1 MLIFLGYL
9 FTVINYICYCISR
22 FVKTKQMMLFLDLVA
37 KIFTILG
44 LYCLGSLSGA
54 YSFII
59 TFFLLIVANIKE
71 KYNKRWLP
79 IFLLF
84 QTLYIIVVLFVA
96 FEGISS
102 ILVFINAT
110 LNLMCVWWFSPQ
122 KMRFVGGINSIFYL
136 AYQICIKNWAGLI
149 ELAVIYCN
157 FAAYI
162 KYKKITKTEK

>member
-1 MLIFLGYL
+1 MILLGYF

-71 KYNKRWLP
+71 KYNQRWMP
-79 IFLLF
+79 VYLLF
-84 QTLYIIVVLFVA
+84 QVLYIVVVLFMA
-96 FEGISS
+96 FEGVSS
-102 ILVFINAT
+102 ILVFINAS
-110 LNLMCVWWFSPQ
+110 LNLLCVWWLSPQ
-122 KMRFVGGINSIFYL
+122 KMRFLGGINSIFYL

-149 ELAVIYCN
+149 EIAVIYCN
-157 FAAYI
+157 FAAYV
-162 KYKKITKTEK
+162 KYKKTTQAEK

>member
-1 MLIFLGYL
+1 MLIFLGYF

-71 KYNKRWLP
+71 KYNQRWLP
-79 IFLLF
+79 VYLLF
-84 QTLYIIVVLFVA
+84 QVLYIVVVLFMA

-102 ILVFINAT
+102 ILVFINAS
-110 LNLMCVWWFSPQ
+110 LNLLCVWWLSPQ
-122 KMRFVGGINSIFYL
+122 KMRFLGGINSIFYL

-149 ELAVIYCN
+149 ELAVLYCN

-162 KYKKITKTEK
+162 KYKKTTQPEK

>member
-1 MLIFLGYL
+1 MILFGYF

-71 KYNKRWLP
+71 KYNQRWMP
-79 IFLLF
+79 VYLLF
-84 QTLYIIVVLFVA
+84 QVLYIVVVLFMA
-96 FEGISS
+96 FEGVSS
-102 ILVFINAT
+102 ILVFINAS
-110 LNLMCVWWFSPQ
+110 LNLLCVWWLSPQ
-122 KMRFVGGINSIFYL
+122 KMRFLGGINSIFYL

-149 ELAVIYCN
+149 EIAVIYCN
-157 FAAYI
+157 FAAYV
-162 KYKKITKTEK
+162 KYKKTTQAEK

>member
-1 MLIFLGYL
+1 MILLGYF

-22 FVKTKQMMLFLDLVA
+22 FVKTKQMMLFLDLIA

-71 KYNKRWLP
+71 KYNKRWGSA
-79 IFLLF
+79 FLLF
-84 QTLYIIVVLFVA
+84 QALYIVVVLFMA
-96 FEGISS
+96 FEGVSS
-102 ILVFINAT
+102 VLIFINASI
-110 LNLMCVWWFSPQ
+110 NLLCIWWLSPQ
-122 KMRFVGGINSIFYL
+122 KMRFLGGINSIFYL

-149 ELAVIYCN
+149 EIAVIYCN

-162 KYKKITKTEK
+162 KYKKTTQPKK

>member
-1 MLIFLGYL
+1 MILFGYF

-71 KYNKRWLP
+71 KYNQRWMP
-79 IFLLF
+79 VYLLF
-84 QTLYIIVVLFVA
+84 QALYIVVVLFMA
-96 FEGISS
+96 FEGVSS
-102 ILVFINAT
+102 ILVFINAS
-110 LNLMCVWWFSPQ
+110 LNLLCVWWLSPQ
-122 KMRFVGGINSIFYL
+122 KMRFLGGINSIFYL

-149 ELAVIYCN
+149 EIAVIYCN
-157 FAAYI
+157 FAAYV
-162 KYKKITKTEK
+162 KYKKTTQAEK

>member
-1 MLIFLGYL
+1 MILFGYF

-37 KIFTILG
+37 KIFTIAG

-71 KYNKRWLP
+71 KYNQRWMP
-79 IFLLF
+79 VYLLF
-84 QTLYIIVVLFVA
+84 QALYIVVVLFMA
-96 FEGISS
+96 FEGVSS
-102 ILVFINAT
+102 ILVFINAS
-110 LNLMCVWWFSPQ
+110 LNLLCVWWLSPQ
-122 KMRFVGGINSIFYL
+122 KMRFLGGINSIFYL

-149 ELAVIYCN
+149 EIAVIYCN

-162 KYKKITKTEK
+162 KYKKTTQAEK

>member
-1 MLIFLGYL
+1 MILFGYF

-71 KYNKRWLP
+71 KYNQRWMP
-79 IFLLF
+79 VYLLF
-84 QTLYIIVVLFVA
+84 QALYIVVVLFMA
-96 FEGISS
+96 FEGVSS
-102 ILVFINAT
+102 ILVFINAS
-110 LNLMCVWWFSPQ
+110 LNLLCVWWLSPQ
-122 KMRFVGGINSIFYL
+122 KMRFLGGINSIFYL

-149 ELAVIYCN
+149 EIAVIYCN

-162 KYKKITKTEK
+162 KYKKTTQLEK